1 MIVIEGEKGSSDH
14 FLFVGSSICSVLYG
28 YIIIWFVYKLLLM
41 GGNSTLC
48 HVWILFVHI
57 WCMNA
62 MQQQQPQIASFFF
75 SISMSAMW
83 WTQRIFL
90 TSCVLIEKPVET
102 HILHLPCHFTT
113 LSLFAVLIAGW
124 RTACCQNHQRDIK
137 KKKEKGQ
144 QQKHTHQMCMC
155 SLGWRC
161 TYARPTAYNRQSTDR
176 KQVCKE

>member
-1 MIVIEGEKGSSDH
+1 MIVKEGEKGSSDH

-137 KKKEKGQ
+137 KKKKKRKGTTT
-144 QQKHTHQMCMC
+144 KTHTPNVHVFVGMKVHLCEAN
-155 SLGWRC
+155 SLQP
-161 TYARPTAYNRQSTDR
+161 TIDRPKASL
-176 KQVCKE
+176 